1 MSGARRAAA
10 PVPGPCR
17 ACGAAVRLL
26 RLHPWSAPG
35 TASQSPAVA
44 VLCSRDL
51 RASPAALQARLD
63 TRPSPM
69 RLLAGRATSPPPPP
83 LASHLRHLR
92 PEDTLRGT
100 RPPARGRG
108 LVRSAAP
115 GVGPLEPPP
124 PLPDPRPL
132 SRAAPAPPGSRDPS
146 ASAASVH
153 FWPGAASRA
162 ALSPPGWAATARVVR
177 QSLHL
182 RGDARKSPGAAV
194 CRPLRSPRVAV
205 PVGPLVRSG
214 I

>member
-26 RLHPWSAPG
+26 RLPPWSAPG
-35 TASQSPAVA
+35 TASQSPPVT

-63 TRPSPM
+63 ARPPPM

-83 LASHLRHLR
+83 LATCISPPSPPSRGHT
-92 PEDTLRGT
+92 EGDTASGEGAGRCQEHCSGCGT
-100 RPPARGRG
+100 PAAR
-108 LVRSAAP
+108 
-115 GVGPLEPPP
+115 GPLEPPP
-124 PLPDPRPL
+124 PLPDPCPL

-146 ASAASVH
+146 PSAASVH

-162 ALSPPGWAATARVVR
+162 ALSPPVR
-177 QSLHL
+177 LGGH
-182 RGDARKSPGAAV
+182 GPCGAAV
-194 CRPLRSPRVAV
+194 PAPQR
-205 PVGPLVRSG
+205 
-214 I
+214 